1 MANFILIWWIIR
13 LIGPSTTEFEYRA
26 PLRIVAP
33 PSTEPAALFNSPV
46 HRQIALSGTFGELR
60 PNHFHAGLDI
70 KSQNGSTGEPVYA
83 ASKGYISR
91 IKISAYGYGR
101 ALYIQHQN
109 GHSSVYAHLD
119 HFIPAIEN
127 YIKKEHYKRQRFEMD
142 FSLNATTFPVEEDQ
156 LIAYMGNSG
165 SSTGPHLHFEIRNSM
180 TEEALNPL
188 QYGIR
193 VPDHHAPQLFAVKLF
208 EPDTYLPKTIQTLAL
223 QNKTAGLY
231 TPSKDTIQVNSEYA
245 GVAIRTYDQSLN
257 SSSRLGVYGI
267 RLYVDEQLH
276 YQFDMNGVFFDA
288 QRYSNAHRD
297 YEEQVLR
304 RQSYH
309 RLFRLPGNK
318 LPIYKQKINDGWIPL
333 TPGQGRKVLIE
344 VYDHS
349 GNKSVVQFYLRGNA
363 PASKPKIAAS
373 RPITFDQPFSE
384 DREDLRLL
392 FPSNSLYTDI
402 DLELEKSER
411 KESWSAVYRVHDS
424 ATPLHTSYVISLKP
438 VAIPARL
445 KNKSVVALFN
455 GHSITNC
462 GGTWNGAWLETRIN
476 AFGHF
481 GVVVDTLPP
490 VITPVVF
497 KTDMKSSSLMKFRIT
512 DNFEVAG
519 QADRL
524 TYNAF
529 IDDQWIL
536 MELDSKTD
544 IITHRFDERTSK
556 GTHRLRIQVKDDR
569 GNERN
574 FVQTF
579 VK

>member
-1 MANFILIWWIIR
+1 MANFILIWWFVR
-13 LIGPSTTEFEYRA
+13 LFGPSTTEFEYRA
-26 PLRIVAP
+26 PLRVVGP
-33 PSTEPAALFNSPV
+33 PLEPAALFNSPV

-60 PNHFHAGLDI
+60 PNHFHTGLDI

-83 ASKGYISR
+83 ASKGFVSR

-101 ALYIQHQN
+101 ALYIQHPN

-119 HFIPAIEN
+119 RFIPSIEN
-127 YIKKEHYKRQRFEMD
+127 FIKKEHYRRQRFEMD
-142 FSLNATTFPVEEDQ
+142 ISLNATTFPVEEGQ

-188 QYGIR
+188 EYGIR
-193 VPDHHAPQLFAVKLF
+193 VPDHNAPQLFAVKLF
-208 EPDTYLPKTIQTLAL
+208 EPDPYVPKTIQTLAL
-223 QNKTAGLY
+223 QNKAPGLY
-231 TPSKDTIQVNSEYA
+231 MPSRDTIQVNGGYA
-245 GVAIRTYDQSLN
+245 GVAIRTHDQSLN

-267 RLYVDEQLH
+267 SLYVDGQLH

-318 LPIYKQKINDGWIPL
+318 LSIYKQKINDGWIPL
-333 TPGQGRKVLIE
+333 TQGQGRNVHID
-344 VYDHS
+344 VYDYS
-349 GNKSVVQFYLRGNA
+349 GNKSQVKFYLQGNGSA
-363 PASKPKIAAS
+363 PEQKIRASHPIAY
-373 RPITFDQPFSE
+373 DQPFTE
-384 DREDLRLL
+384 DREDLKLL
-392 FPSNSLYTDI
+392 FPANSLYTDI
-402 DLELEKSER
+402 DLQLDRSVR
-411 KESWSAVYRVHDS
+411 KESWSAVYRVHDPS
-424 ATPLHTSYVISLKP
+424 TPLHTSYVISLKP
-438 VAIPARL
+438 EGIPSRL
-445 KNKSVVALFN
+445 KNKCVIGLFN
-455 GHSITNC
+455 GQSVTNC
-462 GGTWNGAWLETRIN
+462 GGTWNGAWLETKIN
-476 AFGHF
+476 AFGQF

-490 VITPVVF
+490 VITPVSF

-524 TYNAF
+524 TYNAT

-544 IITHRFDERTSK
+544 ILTHRFDERTAK
-556 GTHRLRIQVKDDR
+556 GTHRLRLQVKDDR